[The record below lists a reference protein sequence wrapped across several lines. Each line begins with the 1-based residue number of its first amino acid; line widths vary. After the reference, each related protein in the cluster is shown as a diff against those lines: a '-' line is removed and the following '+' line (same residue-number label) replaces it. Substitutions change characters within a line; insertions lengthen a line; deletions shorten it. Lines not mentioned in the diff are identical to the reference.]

1 MKRKGL
7 LVFFVLLGVALAAS
21 ESQPVSPVQLMAWLT
36 AGVPSSRLVRIIQ
49 ERGIAPVPGKDQI
62 HQFEAAGADS
72 DLVRALTSLHP
83 ATINSP
89 ETELPAPLL
98 KAALDAKAQRFHEA
112 ELDLRPAL
120 IADPKNAAL
129 HFVLGNMLIRQEQ
142 WDDAFDE
149 ITLAAQ
155 LMPDLPENHSSL
167 AYIFYRLDDGPN
179 AIAEARTAL
188 SMDPQNAEAY
198 QFLGLALYSSGQYA
212 AAVHAFDESLAR
224 DAANADTYYDLG
236 ITLHAAGN
244 QSAAITAY
252 RQAIHLNPAFW
263 EAHSNLAL
271 VFHEQKKLEDAIAE
285 YREAKRLAPQEAS
298 VRNNLGNT
306 YCDKGDFDAAILELR
321 RTLPPASRV
330 GTGSRLSGPRLYV
343 EEAIRQPPSR
353 NGGPQFCK
361 ILPVPPNTV
370 CSGKHSC

>member
-1 MKRKGL
+1 MNERFEISAITGGARNAAVTNLQAKPFPEIRVKRKGL
-7 LVFFVLLGVALAAS
+7 LVFFLLLGVALAAS
-21 ESQPVSPVQLMAWLT
+21 ESHPVSPVQLMAWLT
-36 AGVPSSRLVRIIQ
+36 AGVPSSRLVRIMQ
-49 ERGIAPVPGKDQI
+49 ERGVAPVPGQDQI
-62 HQFEAAGADS
+62 RQFEAAGADS

-120 IADPKNAAL
+120 TADPKNAAL

-198 QFLGLALYSSGQYA
+198 QFLGLALYSNGQYA

-224 DAANADTYYDLG
+224 D
-236 ITLHAAGN
+236 
-244 QSAAITAY
+244 
-252 RQAIHLNPAFW
+252 
-263 EAHSNLAL
+263 
-271 VFHEQKKLEDAIAE
+271 
-285 YREAKRLAPQEAS
+285 
-298 VRNNLGNT
+298 
-306 YCDKGDFDAAILELR
+306 
-321 RTLPPASRV
+321 
-330 GTGSRLSGPRLYV
+330 
-343 EEAIRQPPSR
+343 
-353 NGGPQFCK
+353 
-361 ILPVPPNTV
+361 
-370 CSGKHSC
+370 